1 MRRSNMFCS
10 IYKWKISQAMD
21 SGKTISRKVH
31 AHMQRCDSCREY
43 AELCTSLKPRS
54 IQDKRSIL
62 EKFDKSL
69 NEKIMSSIPE
79 IPERETDASRKA
91 SRQIFPFRRP
101 TLVPSLAVALTVLAV
116 AVGIIF
122 LALPSTKQVP
132 VLEQISALV
141 SAASPED
148 VLSRV
153 ENPLEKEY
161 TGLKQT
167 FESTGKYLIQSFEF
181 RLGQQAK

>member
-1 MRRSNMFCS
+1 MFCS
-10 IYKWKISQAMD
+10 IHKWKISQAMD
-21 SGKTISRKVH
+21 SGKTISGKVH
-31 AHMQRCDSCREY
+31 RHIQRCDSCREY

-62 EKFDKSL
+62 ENFDKAL

-79 IPERETDASRKA
+79 TPEWESAPDRKA
-91 SRQIFPFRRP
+91 FGKIFPFRRP
-101 TLVPSLAVALTVLAV
+101 TLIPSLAAALTVLAV
-116 AVGIIF
+116 AVGILF
-122 LALPSTKQVP
+122 LALPSTKPVP
-132 VLEQISALV
+132 PLDRISTLV

-148 VLSRV
+148 VLSKV
-153 ENPLEKEY
+153 ESPLEKEY
-161 TGLKQT
+161 TELKRT